1 MAKTYSRCTKSFF
14 QVEDT
19 VLLFIMNE
27 LKVKVSTLLRADTIL
42 RSLLGKSASPYGIYF
57 SRPPVTS
64 PPFPLVT
71 FKVIGGSIS
80 DAGRDCQTR
89 SMILQ
94 VTAYSA
100 TNCDAIMEQVER
112 LLNQV
117 SSFTGMTT
125 CSILNITLDSV
136 GPDDFDVEF
145 NCYTLTHRY
154 RVFLIKKDT

>member
-1 MAKTYSRCTKSFF
+1 
-14 QVEDT
+14 
-19 VLLFIMNE
+19 MNE
-27 LKVKVSTLLRADTIL
+27 FKVKIGTILRADTTL
-42 RSLLGKSASPYGIYF
+42 RSLLSKSASPYGVYF

-71 FKVIGGSIS
+71 FKLIGGSVN

-89 SMILQ
+89 SLILQ

-112 LLNQV
+112 LLNEV
-117 SSFTGMTT
+117 HTFTSMTT
-125 CSILNITLDSV
+125 CRILNISLDSI

-154 RVFLIKKDT
+154 RVFLIKRD